1 MNSLIKLFFNVFIS
15 LAIFTFFNINNVSAH
30 TYYNSNITAEQAAQ
44 ADAVAKGIANDVMS
58 DPRYKTDLDKVSAA
72 AEAVAQYAA
81 RGTYGTDD
89 KKYYR
94 TPYGLFVAGVFTCAG
109 TARGLGRVLEF
120 MGYQWQHT
128 NENQWKHQWCI
139 LTMDGQTGYADA
151 AVIPTGIA
159 GYGEHPF
166 GNK

>member
-1 MNSLIKLFFNVFIS
+1 MKNFIRS
-15 LAIFTFFNINNVSAH
+15 AIFFLSIIFVLGNAGNSSAH

-44 ADAVAKGIANDVMS
+44 ADAIAKSIAEKIMS
-58 DPRYKTDLDKVSAA
+58 NSSYRTDLEKVSAA
-72 AEAVAQYAA
+72 AEAVAQYAD
-81 RGTYGTDD
+81 RGTYGTDN

-128 NENQWKHQWCI
+128 NENQWKHQWCV
-139 LTMDGQTGYADA
+139 LTLDGQKGYADA
-151 AVIPTGIA
+151 AVVPTGLA

-166 GNK
+166 GN